1 MSPDDFQ
8 QAWQASASQS
18 RVTIDAD
25 LLVKEVRRNQQQFA
39 CTILARDIR
48 EVGVALILIPVWLYL
63 GSWLSLP
70 WTWYLTIPGLIWIA
84 AFMLVD
90 RRRHSQRPPEPDGP
104 LREQITYSLA
114 QVEHQIWL
122 LRNVL
127 WWYILPIAVPCLAFF
142 VQNAWESYVRGREFV
157 DFVPPFL
164 FSATVCG
171 GIMAFV
177 YWLNQKAVRSGL
189 EPRRKELETLL
200 SSLGDETGG

>member
-8 QAWQASASQS
+8 KAWQASSSQS

-25 LLVKEVRRNQQQFA
+25 LLLKEVQRNQQQFA
-39 CTILARDIR
+39 YTILARDIR

-63 GSWLSLP
+63 GARLSLP
-70 WTWYLTIPGLIWIA
+70 WTWYLTIPGLIWVA

-90 RRRHSQRPPEPDGP
+90 RRRHRQLAPEPDGP
-104 LREQITYSLA
+104 LREQIKYSLA

-142 VQNAWESYVRGREFV
+142 AHNTWRIRSLGWNAALS
-157 DFVPPFL
+157 FL
-164 FSATVCG
+164 FCVAFLSGVTV
-171 GIMAFV
+171 FV
-177 YWLNQKAVRSGL
+177 YWLNQKAVRSVL
-189 EPRRKELETLL
+189 EPRRQELEALL
-200 SSLGDETGG
+200 ASFDDEMDA